1 MVMCSDGTFAE
12 ERIEE
17 LEAYL
22 ECTCEMVQKQL
33 VMIRALRAEN
43 RVLRKRLG
51 EGNDDGKM
59 ESEVREMMR
68 VLKSKELIGSEGVVE
83 ALQRENAAKDAQIQ
97 ELLVERRKQDE
108 GGIDCGPKV
117 QEFENPGEYKIA
129 ELEQMVSYLSSE
141 LRKESDKVAEMTRK
155 EKALVSDH
163 KKTWME
169 LHQLREQL
177 AKKSQDVE
185 SLSAEL
191 ARARQEMK
199 Q

>member
-1 MVMCSDGTFAE
+1 MVMCSDGSK
-12 ERIEE
+12 RIEE

-33 VMIRALRAEN
+33 VMIRTLRAEN
-43 RVLRKRLG
+43 RVLRGRLG
-51 EGNDDGKM
+51 EGNDDEKM

-68 VLKSKELIGSEGVVE
+68 VLKSKELIDSEGIVE
-83 ALQRENAAKDAQIQ
+83 LLQRENAAKDAQIQ
-97 ELLVERRKQDE
+97 ELLMERRKRDE

-117 QEFENPGEYKIA
+117 QEFENPAEYKIA
-129 ELEQMVSYLSSE
+129 ELEQMVSYLTSE
-141 LRKESDKVAEMTRK
+141 LRKESEKFAEMTKK

-177 AKKSQDVE
+177 EKKSQDVE
-185 SLSAEL
+185 SLTAEL
-191 ARARQEMK
+191 AKARQRIQEME

>member
-1 MVMCSDGTFAE
+1 MVMCSDGSK
-12 ERIEE
+12 RIEE

-33 VMIRALRAEN
+33 VMIRTLRAEN
-43 RVLRKRLG
+43 RVLRGRLG
-51 EGNDDGKM
+51 EGNDDEKM

-68 VLKSKELIGSEGVVE
+68 VLKSKELIDSEGIVE
-83 ALQRENAAKDAQIQ
+83 LLQRENAAKDAQIQ
-97 ELLVERRKQDE
+97 ELLMERRKRDE

-117 QEFENPGEYKIA
+117 QEFENPAEYKIA
-129 ELEQMVSYLSSE
+129 ELEQMVSYLTSE
-141 LRKESDKVAEMTRK
+141 LRKESEKVAEMTKK

-177 AKKSQDVE
+177 EKKSQDVE
-185 SLSAEL
+185 SLTAEL
-191 ARARQEMK
+191 AKARQRIQEME